1 MDVIRG
7 PQKREPRTPEFWH
20 EVRLL
25 VERGLSLKKVSQ
37 RFGLCWSSLVH
48 RAQREGWKLCYSGRP
63 LGLDYAESR
72 RRREQAALEQRRYE
86 EAQAA
91 LEHEASLLV
100 IDVRKAELLTEKVL
114 KQHSVRILDQVIV
127 DFDGAVF

>member
-1 MDVIRG
+1 MDMIRG

-48 RAQREGWKLCYSGRP
+48 RAQRENWKLCHRGRP
-63 LGLDYAESR
+63 RSRDYAESSR
-72 RRREQAALEQRRYE
+72 QRELLAREQADYD

-91 LEHEASLLV
+91 LQREAGVLV
-100 IDVRKAELLTEKVL
+100 
-114 KQHSVRILDQVIV
+114 
-127 DFDGAVF
+127 